1 LSHCATS
8 CGKGDAREHRKVS
21 RTPDLIIRIGGNG
34 ENLNSGAEKMFQL
47 PAEPLYISDRFR
59 VVLESTILTLES
71 GAARDERTLPH
82 LVDWDHRR
90 RQWQLVAA
98 QLERAFQL
106 RELLAQTEARSERA
120 A

>member
-1 LSHCATS
+1 M
-8 CGKGDAREHRKVS
+8 
-21 RTPDLIIRIGGNG
+21 
-34 ENLNSGAEKMFQL
+34 NSGAEKMFQL

-59 VVLESTILTLES
+59 VVLESTILALES

>member
-1 LSHCATS
+1 
-8 CGKGDAREHRKVS
+8 
-21 RTPDLIIRIGGNG
+21 
-34 ENLNSGAEKMFQL
+34 MFQL
-47 PAEPLYISDRFR
+47 PADPLYISDRFR
-59 VVLESTILTLES
+59 LILESTIVALES
-71 GAARDERTLPH
+71 GASRDERILPH

-106 RELLAQTEARSERA
+106 RELLARTQVRSERA

>member
-1 LSHCATS
+1 
-8 CGKGDAREHRKVS
+8 
-21 RTPDLIIRIGGNG
+21 
-34 ENLNSGAEKMFQL
+34 MFLL

-59 VVLESTILTLES
+59 VILETTILALES
-71 GAARDERTLPH
+71 GAARDEQMLPQ

-106 RELLAQTEARSERA
+106 RKLLAQTEARSERA

>member
-1 LSHCATS
+1 
-8 CGKGDAREHRKVS
+8 
-21 RTPDLIIRIGGNG
+21 
-34 ENLNSGAEKMFQL
+34 MFQL

-59 VVLESTILTLES
+59 VILETTIVALES
-71 GAARDERTLPH
+71 GAARDEQLLPH

-90 RQWQLVAA
+90 RHWLLVAV

-106 RELLAQTEARSERA
+106 RELLARTETRSERA